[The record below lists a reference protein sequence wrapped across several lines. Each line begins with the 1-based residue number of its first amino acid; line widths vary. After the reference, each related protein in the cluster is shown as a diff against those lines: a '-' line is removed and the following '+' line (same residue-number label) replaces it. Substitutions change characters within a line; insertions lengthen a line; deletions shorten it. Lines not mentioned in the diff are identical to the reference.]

1 MIKNEKQK
9 KFEIASTIRDN
20 PNKQL
25 MESCEIRNKPA
36 FQTKMK
42 DEKMKTKNNLKL
54 LVYII
59 RNNPNKQLIESCEI
73 RNKPASQTKM
83 KDKKMETKKT

>member
-25 MESCEIRNKPA
+25 MESCE
-36 FQTKMK
+36 
-42 DEKMKTKNNLKL
+42 
-54 LVYII
+54 V
-59 RNNPNKQLIESCEI
+59 

-83 KDKKMETKKT
+83 KDKKMKTKKT